1 MPFLYQVYGLTI
13 ESAIELPELAP
24 ATGQSPDVTIT
35 LGSVPKALPA
45 SKSFGRWGEHVG
57 TRCLFRIDDV
67 GRFLI
72 ADGCSITIEPY
83 GPSET
88 SHGSAAPMFDVRL
101 YVLGSALAALLHQR
115 NLLPLHV
122 SAVLSEKG
130 AWAFTGPSGAGKSTL
145 AGLLSQ
151 GAGLPLISD
160 DVSVVDVE
168 NDSVRLYPGPRKLK
182 LWDDAVDFLNLE
194 KRRLIRDLSNTPKF
208 QLYLPDDVPES
219 EYGLAGLVLLE
230 RAEPGQPSELIPVTG
245 IDRFR
250 VCCKAVYRHYMAPW
264 FRSKADYVQDVFRLA
279 ESIQVYRL
287 KRPWSLEQLDL
298 DDNPLRELLFS
309 TDSKEVATK

>member
-1 MPFLYQVYGLTI
+1 MAFLYQVYGLTI
-13 ESAIELPELAP
+13 ESQVELPELVP
-24 ATGQSPDVTIT
+24 AADQNADVRITI
-35 LGSVPKALPA
+35 GSVPKKLPGSSA
-45 SKSFGRWGEHVG
+45 FGLWSEHVG

-72 ADGCSITIEPY
+72 ADGRSITIEPY

-88 SHGSAAPMFDVRL
+88 SHGSEAAMFDVRL
-101 YVLGSALAALLHQR
+101 YLLGSALAALLHQR

-130 AWAFTGPSGAGKSTL
+130 VWAFTGPSGAGKSTL
-145 AGLLSQ
+145 AGWLSQ
-151 GAGLPLISD
+151 GAGFPLISD
-160 DVSVVDVE
+160 DVSVVDMQ
-168 NDSVRLYPGPRKLK
+168 NGAAQLYPGPRKLK

-194 KRRLIRDLSNTPKF
+194 KRRLIQDLSNTPKF
-208 QLYLPDDVPES
+208 QLFLPDDVPET
-219 EYGLAGLVLLE
+219 EYGLTGLILLE
-230 RAEPGQPSELIPVTG
+230 RGAPGQRSELIPVTG

-287 KRPWSLEQLDL
+287 RRPWSLEQLNL

-309 TDSKEVATK
+309 TDTKEVATK